1 MEITAG
7 DVRALRE
14 RTGQGLPDCREAL
27 KKYGGN
33 MEAAAAW
40 LQGPR
45 RERVGWGEI
54 AELRE
59 MVASLSQRV
68 EKLESLGIP
77 KNAHS
82 HLSAEGSQKG
92 PEAQLPPTSGLKSSA

>member
-14 RTGQGLPDCREAL
+14 RTGQGLTDCLEAL
-27 KKYGGN
+27 KKYGGD

-59 MVASLSQRV
+59 IVASLSQRV
-68 EKLESLGIP
+68 EKLEALGSP
-77 KNAHS
+77 KDAHRPLS
-82 HLSAEGSQKG
+82 HEGSQEG
-92 PEAQLPPTSGLKSSA
+92 PIRVHG

>member
-1 MEITAG
+1 MEREVEITAG

-14 RTGQGLPDCREAL
+14 RTGQGLQDCLEAL
-27 KKYGGN
+27 KKYGGD

-59 MVASLSQRV
+59 MIASLSQRV
-68 EKLESLGIP
+68 EKLESLGSP
-77 KNAHS
+77 KDAHS
-82 HLSAEGSQKG
+82 HLSAEGSQEG
-92 PEAQLPPTSGLKSSA
+92 RIRVLG

>member
-7 DVRALRE
+7 NVRALRA
-14 RTGQGLPDCREAL
+14 RTGYGLTECLEAL
-27 KKYGGN
+27 QKSRGD
-33 MEAAAAW
+33 MDAAAAW
-40 LQGPR
+40 LQAPR

-68 EKLESLGIP
+68 EKLEALVGA
-77 KNAHS
+77 KHTHS
-82 HLSAEGSQKG
+82 HLSAEASQEDA
-92 PEAQLPPTSGLKSSA
+92 EAQLPPTSGLKPPA